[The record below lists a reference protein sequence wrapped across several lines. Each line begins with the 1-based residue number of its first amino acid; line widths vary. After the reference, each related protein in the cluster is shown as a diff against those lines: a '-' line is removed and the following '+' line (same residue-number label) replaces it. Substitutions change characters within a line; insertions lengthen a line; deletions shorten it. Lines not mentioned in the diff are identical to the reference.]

1 MHHFFTLIPI
11 LFSLL
16 LLGGCGAA
24 ERNGTAQRSSEA
36 ATPYVYAAKTLAQGY
51 PVMFEFGKGSCKAC
65 KEMGELIYALKQQ
78 NPHYRLFYIDVGRDR
93 KAAADHG
100 IRMIPTQ
107 LFFDRD
113 GNELYRHV
121 GGFTTEEFTETL
133 HKYGFDASRAD

>member
-1 MHHFFTLIPI
+1 MRRI
-11 LFSLL
+11 LL
-16 LLGGCGAA
+16 LFPLLLSLMLLSGCGAP
-24 ERNGTAQRSSEA
+24 EHNDTAQRSSEA
-36 ATPYVYAAKTLAQGY
+36 ATGYVYAAKTLAQGY

-65 KEMGELIYALKQQ
+65 KEMGELIYRIKQQ

-113 GNELYRHV
+113 GNEVYRHV
-121 GGFTTEEFTETL
+121 GGFTSEEFIATL
-133 HKYGFDASRAD
+133 HKYGFDAK

>member
-1 MHHFFTLIPI
+1 VHHFLTLIFI
-11 LFSLL
+11 LFSLFL
-16 LLGGCGAA
+16 LSGCGAPQ
-24 ERNGTAQRSSEA
+24 ENTAQRGSEA
-36 ATPYVYAAKTLAQGY
+36 ATGYRYAAKTLGQGY

-65 KEMGELIYALKQQ
+65 KEMGELIYRIKQQ

-113 GNELYRHV
+113 GNEVYRHV
-121 GGFTTEEFTETL
+121 GGFTTEAFIATL
-133 HKYGFDASRAD
+133 RKYGFDAK